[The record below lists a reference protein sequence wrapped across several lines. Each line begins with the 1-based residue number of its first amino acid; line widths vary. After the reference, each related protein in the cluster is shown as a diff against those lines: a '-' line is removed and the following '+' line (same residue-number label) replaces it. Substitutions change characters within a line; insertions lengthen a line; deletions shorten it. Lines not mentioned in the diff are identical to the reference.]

1 MGPREK
7 VRMTKYGRSPWLD
20 AFPNSRVPAYP
31 RQRGDMQTE
40 AIIVGGGLTGCT
52 TAYAFAAA
60 GVKVLLLEADQIGRG
75 ATAFSSG
82 WIVEEPGL
90 AFGDLEKAVGLRGAR
105 YACQVWRRA
114 ALDFIS
120 LLRRLDI
127 KCQLEEHGSA
137 LVAVTPEQAARL
149 KRDQKARREAGIDA
163 SMMDARAIKADLGL
177 DASAAIRSR
186 HGATLDPYRA
196 CVGLAAA
203 AADRGAMLFERSP
216 VRKITFT
223 RKIATVMTANG
234 RIRTNRVVIATGM
247 PTPLFKALARHFWFH
262 TTYAVETEPVP
273 AKIRQQIGLERS
285 AEASRLRSPE
295 ISARSGEARR
305 NAFGE
310 KAARSNAAS
319 RSGDGSRAGVVIR
332 DSAQPPHIIRW
343 IEDDRILITGAD
355 SDVIA
360 PRLRNRVIVQR
371 TGQLMYELSTLYPEI
386 SGIRPD
392 YGWAADY
399 ARTAE
404 GLPYLGPHRN
414 YPFHLFAFG
423 DSSRS
428 VTGSYLAS
436 RVLLRQHSGELDRGD
451 DVFGFHR

>member
-1 MGPREK
+1 
-7 VRMTKYGRSPWLD
+7 MTKYGRSPWLD
-20 AFPNSRVPAYP
+20 AFPTSRVPAYP
-31 RQRGDMQTE
+31 RHRGDMQTE
-40 AIIVGGGLTGCT
+40 AVIVGGGLTGCT

-60 GVKVLLLEADQIGRG
+60 GLKVLLLEADQIGRG
-75 ATAFSSG
+75 ATAYSSG
-82 WIVEEPGL
+82 WIAEEPGV
-90 AFGDLEKAVGLRGAR
+90 AFADLEKAVGLRGAR
-105 YACQVWRRA
+105 YAWQVWRRA

-127 KCQLEEHGSA
+127 KCHLEERGSA
-137 LVAVTPEQAARL
+137 IVAATTEQAARL
-149 KRDQKARREAGIDA
+149 KRDQKARREAGLDV
-163 SMMDARAIKADLGL
+163 SMMNARAIKTDLGL
-177 DASAAIRSR
+177 DASAAIRR
-186 HGATLDPYRA
+186 KHGATLDPYRA

-203 AADRGAMLFERSP
+203 AADRGAVLSERSP
-216 VRKITFT
+216 VRQITFN

-234 RIRTNRVVIATGM
+234 RIRTRRVVVATGM

-273 AKIRQQIGLERS
+273 AKIRQQIGVERD
-285 AEASRLRSPE
+285 R
-295 ISARSGEARR
+295 
-305 NAFGE
+305 
-310 KAARSNAAS
+310 
-319 RSGDGSRAGVVIR
+319 SRAVIR

-355 SDVIA
+355 SEAIA
-360 PRLRNRVIVQR
+360 PRLRDKVIVQR

-414 YPFHLFAFG
+414 YPHHLFAFG

-428 VTGSYLAS
+428 VTGAYLTS
-436 RVLLRQHSGELDRGD
+436 RILLRHHSGELDRGD
-451 DVFGFHR
+451 EVFGFHR

>member
-1 MGPREK
+1 
-7 VRMTKYGRSPWLD
+7 MTKYGRSPWLD
-20 AFPNSRVPAYP
+20 AFPKSRVPAYP
-31 RQRGDMQTE
+31 RQRGDMQIE
-40 AIIVGGGLTGCT
+40 AVIVGGGLTGCT

-82 WIVEEPGL
+82 WIAEEPGL
-90 AFGDLEKAVGLRGAR
+90 AFADLEKAVGLRGAR
-105 YACQVWRRA
+105 YGWQVWRRA

-127 KCQLEEHGSA
+127 KCHLEEHGSA

-163 SMMDARAIKADLGL
+163 SMMNARAIKADLGL
-177 DASAAIRSR
+177 DATAAIRSK

-203 AADRGAMLFERSP
+203 AADRGAVLFERSP

-234 RIRTNRVVIATGM
+234 RIRTNRVVVATGM

-273 AKIRQQIGLERS
+273 AKIRQQIGLGR
-285 AEASRLRSPE
+285 
-295 ISARSGEARR
+295 
-305 NAFGE
+305 
-310 KAARSNAAS
+310 
-319 RSGDGSRAGVVIR
+319 DGSRAGVVIR

-343 IEDDRILITGAD
+343 IEDDRLLITGAD
-355 SDVIA
+355 SDMIA

-371 TGQLMYELSTLYPEI
+371 TGQLMYELSTLHSEI

-392 YGWAADY
+392 HGWAADY

-423 DSSRS
+423 DSSRT

-436 RVLLRQHSGELDRGD
+436 RILLRHHSGELDRGD

>member
-1 MGPREK
+1 VGPREK

-20 AFPNSRVPAYP
+20 AFPTSRVPAYP
-31 RQRGDMQTE
+31 RHRGDMQTE
-40 AIIVGGGLTGCT
+40 AVIVGGGLTGCT

-60 GVKVLLLEADQIGRG
+60 GLKVLLLEADQIGRG
-75 ATAFSSG
+75 ATAYSSG
-82 WIVEEPGL
+82 WIAEEPGV
-90 AFGDLEKAVGLRGAR
+90 AFADLEKAVGLRGAR
-105 YACQVWRRA
+105 YAWQVWRRA

-127 KCQLEEHGSA
+127 KCHLEERGSA
-137 LVAVTPEQAARL
+137 IVAATTEQAARL
-149 KRDQKARREAGIDA
+149 KRDQKARREAGLDV
-163 SMMDARAIKADLGL
+163 SMMNARAIKTDLGL
-177 DASAAIRSR
+177 DASAAIRR
-186 HGATLDPYRA
+186 KHGATLDPYRA

-203 AADRGAMLFERSP
+203 AADRGAVLSERSP
-216 VRKITFT
+216 VRQITFN

-234 RIRTNRVVIATGM
+234 RIRTRRVVVATGM

-262 TTYAVETEPVP
+262 TTYAVQAEPVP
-273 AKIRQQIGLERS
+273 AKIRQQIGFGR
-285 AEASRLRSPE
+285 P
-295 ISARSGEARR
+295 AR
-305 NAFGE
+305 
-310 KAARSNAAS
+310 AS
-319 RSGDGSRAGVVIR
+319 RSTDVVR

-343 IEDDRILITGAD
+343 IDDDRILITGAD
-355 SDVIA
+355 SEAIA
-360 PRLRNRVIVQR
+360 PRLRDKVIVQR

-414 YPFHLFAFG
+414 YPHHLFAFG

-428 VTGSYLAS
+428 VTGAYLTS
-436 RVLLRQHSGELDRGD
+436 RILLRHHSGELDRGD
-451 DVFGFHR
+451 EVFGFHR

>member
-1 MGPREK
+1 
-7 VRMTKYGRSPWLD
+7 
-20 AFPNSRVPAYP
+20 
-31 RQRGDMQTE
+31 MQTE
-40 AIIVGGGLTGCT
+40 AVIVGGGLTGCT

-60 GVKVLLLEADQIGRG
+60 GLKVLLLEADQIGRG
-75 ATAFSSG
+75 ATAYSSG
-82 WIVEEPGL
+82 WIAEEPGV
-90 AFGDLEKAVGLRGAR
+90 AFADLEKAVGLRGAR
-105 YACQVWRRA
+105 YAWQVWRRA

-127 KCQLEEHGSA
+127 KCHLEERGSA
-137 LVAVTPEQAARL
+137 IVAATTEQAARL
-149 KRDQKARREAGIDA
+149 KRDQKARREAGLDV
-163 SMMDARAIKADLGL
+163 SMMNARAIKTDLGL
-177 DASAAIRSR
+177 DASAAIRR
-186 HGATLDPYRA
+186 KHGATLDPYRA

-203 AADRGAMLFERSP
+203 AADRGAVLSERSP
-216 VRKITFT
+216 VRQITFN

-234 RIRTNRVVIATGM
+234 RIRTRRVVVATGM

-273 AKIRQQIGLERS
+273 AKIRQQIGVERD
-285 AEASRLRSPE
+285 R
-295 ISARSGEARR
+295 
-305 NAFGE
+305 
-310 KAARSNAAS
+310 
-319 RSGDGSRAGVVIR
+319 SRAVIR

-343 IEDDRILITGAD
+343 IDDDRILITGAD
-355 SDVIA
+355 SEAIA
-360 PRLRNRVIVQR
+360 PRLRDKVIVQR

-414 YPFHLFAFG
+414 YPHHLFAFG

-428 VTGSYLAS
+428 VTGAYLTS
-436 RVLLRQHSGELDRGD
+436 RILLRHHSGELDRGD
-451 DVFGFHR
+451 EVFGFHR

>member
-20 AFPNSRVPAYP
+20 AFPTSRVPAYP
-31 RQRGDMQTE
+31 RHRGDMQTE
-40 AIIVGGGLTGCT
+40 AVIVGGGLTGCT

-60 GVKVLLLEADQIGRG
+60 GLKVLLLEADQIGRG
-75 ATAFSSG
+75 ATAYSSG
-82 WIVEEPGL
+82 WIAEEPGV
-90 AFGDLEKAVGLRGAR
+90 AFADLEKAVGLRGAR
-105 YACQVWRRA
+105 YAWQVWRRA

-127 KCQLEEHGSA
+127 KCHLEERGSA
-137 LVAVTPEQAARL
+137 IVAATTEQAARL
-149 KRDQKARREAGIDA
+149 KRDQKARREAGLDV
-163 SMMDARAIKADLGL
+163 SMMNARAIKTDLGL
-177 DASAAIRSR
+177 DASAAIRR
-186 HGATLDPYRA
+186 KHGATLDPYRA

-203 AADRGAMLFERSP
+203 AADRGAVLSERSP
-216 VRKITFT
+216 VRQITFN

-234 RIRTNRVVIATGM
+234 RIRTRRVVVATGM

-273 AKIRQQIGLERS
+273 AKIRQQIGVERD
-285 AEASRLRSPE
+285 R
-295 ISARSGEARR
+295 
-305 NAFGE
+305 
-310 KAARSNAAS
+310 
-319 RSGDGSRAGVVIR
+319 SRAVIR

-355 SDVIA
+355 SEAIA
-360 PRLRNRVIVQR
+360 PRLRDKVIVQR

-414 YPFHLFAFG
+414 YPHHLFAFG

-428 VTGSYLAS
+428 VTGAYLTS
-436 RVLLRQHSGELDRGD
+436 RILLRHHSGELDRGD
-451 DVFGFHR
+451 EVFGFHR

>member
-1 MGPREK
+1 
-7 VRMTKYGRSPWLD
+7 MTKYGRSPWLD
-20 AFPNSRVPAYP
+20 AFPTSRVPAYP
-31 RQRGDMQTE
+31 RHRGDMQTE
-40 AIIVGGGLTGCT
+40 AVVVGGGLTGCT

-60 GVKVLLLEADQIGRG
+60 GLKVLLLEADQIGRG
-75 ATAFSSG
+75 ATAYSSG
-82 WIVEEPGL
+82 WIAEEPGV
-90 AFGDLEKAVGLRGAR
+90 AFADLEKAVGLRGAR
-105 YACQVWRRA
+105 YAWQVWRRA

-127 KCQLEEHGSA
+127 KCHLEERGSA
-137 LVAVTPEQAARL
+137 IVAATTEQAARL
-149 KRDQKARREAGIDA
+149 KRDQKARREAGFDV
-163 SMMDARAIKADLGL
+163 SMMNPLAIKTDLGL
-177 DASAAIRSR
+177 DASAAIRSK

-203 AADRGAMLFERSP
+203 AADRGAVLSERSP
-216 VRKITFT
+216 VRKITFN

-234 RIRTNRVVIATGM
+234 RIRTRRVVVATGM

-262 TTYAVETEPVP
+262 TTYAVQTEPVP
-273 AKIRQQIGLERS
+273 AKIRQQIGVERD
-285 AEASRLRSPE
+285 R
-295 ISARSGEARR
+295 
-305 NAFGE
+305 
-310 KAARSNAAS
+310 
-319 RSGDGSRAGVVIR
+319 SRAVIR

-355 SDVIA
+355 SEAIA
-360 PRLRNRVIVQR
+360 PRLRDKVIVQR

-414 YPFHLFAFG
+414 YPHHLFAFG

-428 VTGSYLAS
+428 VTGAYVAS
-436 RVLLRQHSGELDRGD
+436 RVLLRHHSGELDRGD

>member
-1 MGPREK
+1 
-7 VRMTKYGRSPWLD
+7 MTKYGRSPWLD
-20 AFPNSRVPAYP
+20 AFPTSRVPAYP
-31 RQRGDMQTE
+31 RHRGDMQTE
-40 AIIVGGGLTGCT
+40 AVVVGGGLTGCT

-60 GVKVLLLEADQIGRG
+60 GLKVLLLEADQIGRG
-75 ATAFSSG
+75 ATAYSSG
-82 WIVEEPGL
+82 WIAEEPGV
-90 AFGDLEKAVGLRGAR
+90 AFADLEKAVGLRGAR
-105 YACQVWRRA
+105 YAWQVWRRA

-127 KCQLEEHGSA
+127 KCHLEERGSA
-137 LVAVTPEQAARL
+137 IVAATTEQAARL
-149 KRDQKARREAGIDA
+149 KRDQKARREAGFDV
-163 SMMDARAIKADLGL
+163 SMMNPLAIKTDLGL
-177 DASAAIRSR
+177 DASAAIRSK

-203 AADRGAMLFERSP
+203 AADRGAVLSERSP
-216 VRKITFT
+216 VRKITFN

-234 RIRTNRVVIATGM
+234 RIRTRRVVVATGM

-262 TTYAVETEPVP
+262 ATYAVETEPVP
-273 AKIRQQIGLERS
+273 AKIRQQIGVERD
-285 AEASRLRSPE
+285 R
-295 ISARSGEARR
+295 
-305 NAFGE
+305 
-310 KAARSNAAS
+310 
-319 RSGDGSRAGVVIR
+319 SRAVIR

-355 SDVIA
+355 SEAIA
-360 PRLRNRVIVQR
+360 PRLRDKVIVQR

-414 YPFHLFAFG
+414 YPHHLFAFG

-428 VTGSYLAS
+428 VTGAYVAS
-436 RVLLRQHSGELDRGD
+436 RVLLRHHSGELDRGD
-451 DVFGFHR
+451 EVFGFHR

>member
-1 MGPREK
+1 
-7 VRMTKYGRSPWLD
+7 
-20 AFPNSRVPAYP
+20 
-31 RQRGDMQTE
+31 MQTE
-40 AIIVGGGLTGCT
+40 AVIVGGGLTGCT

-60 GVKVLLLEADQIGRG
+60 GLKVLLLEADQIGRG
-75 ATAFSSG
+75 ATAYSSG
-82 WIVEEPGL
+82 WIAEEPGV
-90 AFGDLEKAVGLRGAR
+90 AFADLEKAVGLRGAR
-105 YACQVWRRA
+105 YAWQVWRRA

-127 KCQLEEHGSA
+127 KCHLEERGSA
-137 LVAVTPEQAARL
+137 IVAATTEQAARL
-149 KRDQKARREAGIDA
+149 KRDQKARREAGLDV
-163 SMMDARAIKADLGL
+163 SMMNARAIKTDLGL
-177 DASAAIRSR
+177 DASAAIRSK

-203 AADRGAMLFERSP
+203 AADRGAVLSERSP
-216 VRKITFT
+216 VRTITFN

-234 RIRTNRVVIATGM
+234 RIRTRRVVVATGM

-273 AKIRQQIGLERS
+273 AKIRQQIGVERD
-285 AEASRLRSPE
+285 R
-295 ISARSGEARR
+295 
-305 NAFGE
+305 
-310 KAARSNAAS
+310 
-319 RSGDGSRAGVVIR
+319 SRAVIR

-355 SDVIA
+355 SEAIA
-360 PRLRNRVIVQR
+360 PRLRDKVIVQR

-414 YPFHLFAFG
+414 YPHHLFAFG

-428 VTGSYLAS
+428 VTGAYLTS
-436 RVLLRQHSGELDRGD
+436 RILLRHHSGELDRGD
-451 DVFGFHR
+451 EVFGFHR

>member
-1 MGPREK
+1 
-7 VRMTKYGRSPWLD
+7 
-20 AFPNSRVPAYP
+20 
-31 RQRGDMQTE
+31 MQTE
-40 AIIVGGGLTGCT
+40 AVVVGGGLTGCT

-60 GVKVLLLEADQIGRG
+60 GLKVLLLEADQIGRG
-75 ATAFSSG
+75 ATAYSSG
-82 WIVEEPGL
+82 WIAEEPGV
-90 AFGDLEKAVGLRGAR
+90 AFADLEKAVGLRGAR
-105 YACQVWRRA
+105 YAWQVWRRA

-127 KCQLEEHGSA
+127 KCHLEERGSA
-137 LVAVTPEQAARL
+137 IVAATTEQAARL
-149 KRDQKARREAGIDA
+149 KRDQKARREAGLDV
-163 SMMDARAIKADLGL
+163 SMMNARAIKTDLGL
-177 DASAAIRSR
+177 DASAAIRR
-186 HGATLDPYRA
+186 KHGATLDPYRA

-203 AADRGAMLFERSP
+203 AADRGAVLSERSP
-216 VRKITFT
+216 VRQITFN

-234 RIRTNRVVIATGM
+234 RIRTRRVVVATGM

-273 AKIRQQIGLERS
+273 AKIRQQIGVERD
-285 AEASRLRSPE
+285 R
-295 ISARSGEARR
+295 
-305 NAFGE
+305 
-310 KAARSNAAS
+310 
-319 RSGDGSRAGVVIR
+319 SRAVIR

-355 SDVIA
+355 SEAIA
-360 PRLRNRVIVQR
+360 PRLRDKVIVQR

-414 YPFHLFAFG
+414 YPHHLFAFG

-428 VTGSYLAS
+428 VTGAYLTS
-436 RVLLRQHSGELDRGD
+436 RILLRHHSGELDRGD
-451 DVFGFHR
+451 EVFGFHR

>member
-1 MGPREK
+1 
-7 VRMTKYGRSPWLD
+7 MTKYGRSPWLD
-20 AFPNSRVPAYP
+20 AFPKSRVPVYP
-31 RQRGDMQTE
+31 RHRGDMQTE
-40 AIIVGGGLTGCT
+40 AVIVGGGLTGCT

-60 GVKVLLLEADQIGRG
+60 GLKVLLLEADQIGRG
-75 ATAFSSG
+75 ATANSSG
-82 WIVEEPGL
+82 WIADEPAVGF
-90 AFGDLEKAVGLRGAR
+90 ADLEKAVGLRGAR
-105 YACQVWRRA
+105 YGWQVWRRA

-127 KCQLEEHGSA
+127 KCHLEERGSA
-137 LVAVTPEQAARL
+137 LVAATPEQVAQL
-149 KRDQKARREAGIDA
+149 KRDQKARREAGVDV
-163 SMMDARAIKADLGL
+163 SMMNARAIKTDFGL

-203 AADRGAMLFERSP
+203 AADRGAVLFERSP
-216 VRKITFT
+216 VGKITFN

-234 RIRTNRVVIATGM
+234 RIRTRRVVVATGM

-262 TTYAVETEPVP
+262 TTYAVQTEPVP
-273 AKIRQQIGLERS
+273 AKIRQQIGLGR
-285 AEASRLRSPE
+285 
-295 ISARSGEARR
+295 
-305 NAFGE
+305 
-310 KAARSNAAS
+310 AARAS
-319 RSGDGSRAGVVIR
+319 RSSGVSRSGQASRSNEVVR

-355 SDVIA
+355 SEAIP
-360 PRLRNRVIVQR
+360 PRLRDKVIVQR

-414 YPFHLFAFG
+414 YPHHLFAFG

-428 VTGSYLAS
+428 MTGAYLAS
-436 RVLLRQHSGELDRGD
+436 RILLRHHSGELDRGD

>member
-1 MGPREK
+1 
-7 VRMTKYGRSPWLD
+7 
-20 AFPNSRVPAYP
+20 
-31 RQRGDMQTE
+31 MQTE
-40 AIIVGGGLTGCT
+40 AVIVGGGLTGCT

-60 GVKVLLLEADQIGRG
+60 GLKVLLLEADQIGRG
-75 ATAFSSG
+75 ATAYSSG
-82 WIVEEPGL
+82 WIAEEPGV
-90 AFGDLEKAVGLRGAR
+90 AFADLEKAVGLRGAR
-105 YACQVWRRA
+105 YAWQVWRRA

-127 KCQLEEHGSA
+127 KCHLEERGSA
-137 LVAVTPEQAARL
+137 IVAATTEQAARL
-149 KRDQKARREAGIDA
+149 KRDQKARREAGLDV
-163 SMMDARAIKADLGL
+163 SMMNARAIKTDLGL
-177 DASAAIRSR
+177 DASAAIRR
-186 HGATLDPYRA
+186 KHGATLDPYRA

-203 AADRGAMLFERSP
+203 AADRGAVLSERSP
-216 VRKITFT
+216 VRQITFN

-234 RIRTNRVVIATGM
+234 RIRTRRVVVATGM

-273 AKIRQQIGLERS
+273 AKIRQQIGVERD
-285 AEASRLRSPE
+285 R
-295 ISARSGEARR
+295 
-305 NAFGE
+305 
-310 KAARSNAAS
+310 
-319 RSGDGSRAGVVIR
+319 SRAVIR

-355 SDVIA
+355 SEAIA
-360 PRLRNRVIVQR
+360 PRLRDKVIVQR

-414 YPFHLFAFG
+414 YPHHLFAFG

-428 VTGSYLAS
+428 VTGAYLTS
-436 RVLLRQHSGELDRGD
+436 RILLRHHSGELDRGD
-451 DVFGFHR
+451 EVFGFHR

>member
-1 MGPREK
+1 
-7 VRMTKYGRSPWLD
+7 
-20 AFPNSRVPAYP
+20 
-31 RQRGDMQTE
+31 MQTE
-40 AIIVGGGLTGCT
+40 AVIVGGGLTGCT

-60 GVKVLLLEADQIGRG
+60 GLKVLLLEADQIGRG
-75 ATAFSSG
+75 ATAYSSG
-82 WIVEEPGL
+82 WIAEEPGV
-90 AFGDLEKAVGLRGAR
+90 AFADLEKAVGLRGAR
-105 YACQVWRRA
+105 YAWQVWRRA

-127 KCQLEEHGSA
+127 KCHLEERGSA
-137 LVAVTPEQAARL
+137 IVAATTEQAARL
-149 KRDQKARREAGIDA
+149 KRDQKARREAGFDV
-163 SMMDARAIKADLGL
+163 SMINPLAIKTDLGL
-177 DASAAIRSR
+177 DAIRR
-186 HGATLDPYRA
+186 KHGATLDPYRA

-203 AADRGAMLFERSP
+203 AADRGAVLSERSP
-216 VRKITFT
+216 VRQITFN

-234 RIRTNRVVIATGM
+234 RIRTRRVVVATGM

-273 AKIRQQIGLERS
+273 AKIRQQIGVERD
-285 AEASRLRSPE
+285 R
-295 ISARSGEARR
+295 
-305 NAFGE
+305 
-310 KAARSNAAS
+310 
-319 RSGDGSRAGVVIR
+319 SRAVIR

-355 SDVIA
+355 SEAIA
-360 PRLRNRVIVQR
+360 PRLRDKVIVQR

-414 YPFHLFAFG
+414 YPHHLFAFG

-428 VTGSYLAS
+428 VTGAYVAS
-436 RVLLRQHSGELDRGD
+436 RVLLRHHSGELDRGD

>member
-1 MGPREK
+1 VGPREK

-20 AFPNSRVPAYP
+20 AFPTSRVPAYP
-31 RQRGDMQTE
+31 RHRGDMQTE
-40 AIIVGGGLTGCT
+40 AVIVGGGLTGCT

-60 GVKVLLLEADQIGRG
+60 GLKVLLLEADQIGRG
-75 ATAFSSG
+75 ATAYSSG
-82 WIVEEPGL
+82 WIAEEPGV
-90 AFGDLEKAVGLRGAR
+90 AFADLEKAVGLRGAR
-105 YACQVWRRA
+105 YAWQVWRRA

-127 KCQLEEHGSA
+127 KCHLEERGSA
-137 LVAVTPEQAARL
+137 IVAATTEQAARL
-149 KRDQKARREAGIDA
+149 KRDQKARREAGLDV
-163 SMMDARAIKADLGL
+163 SMMNARAIKTDLGL
-177 DASAAIRSR
+177 DASAAIRR
-186 HGATLDPYRA
+186 KHGATLDPYRA

-203 AADRGAMLFERSP
+203 AADRGAVLSERSP
-216 VRKITFT
+216 VRQITFN

-234 RIRTNRVVIATGM
+234 RIRTRRVVVATGM

-273 AKIRQQIGLERS
+273 AKIRQQIGVERD
-285 AEASRLRSPE
+285 R
-295 ISARSGEARR
+295 
-305 NAFGE
+305 
-310 KAARSNAAS
+310 
-319 RSGDGSRAGVVIR
+319 SRAVIR

-355 SDVIA
+355 SEAIA
-360 PRLRNRVIVQR
+360 PRLRDKVIVQR

-414 YPFHLFAFG
+414 YPHHLFAFG

-428 VTGSYLAS
+428 VTGAYLTS
-436 RVLLRQHSGELDRGD
+436 RILLRHHSGELDRGD
-451 DVFGFHR
+451 EVFGFHR

>member
-1 MGPREK
+1 VGPREK

-20 AFPNSRVPAYP
+20 AFPTSRVPAYP
-31 RQRGDMQTE
+31 RHRGDMQTE
-40 AIIVGGGLTGCT
+40 AVIVGGGLTGCT

-60 GVKVLLLEADQIGRG
+60 GLKVLLLEADQIGRG
-75 ATAFSSG
+75 ATAYSSG
-82 WIVEEPGL
+82 WIAEEPGVGF
-90 AFGDLEKAVGLRGAR
+90 ADLEKAVGLRGAR
-105 YACQVWRRA
+105 YAWQVWRRA

-127 KCQLEEHGSA
+127 KCHLEERGSA
-137 LVAVTPEQAARL
+137 IVAATTEQAARL
-149 KRDQKARREAGIDA
+149 KRDQKARREAGLDV
-163 SMMDARAIKADLGL
+163 SMMNARAIKTDLGL
-177 DASAAIRSR
+177 DASAAIRR
-186 HGATLDPYRA
+186 KHGATLDPYRA

-203 AADRGAMLFERSP
+203 AADRGAVLSERSP
-216 VRKITFT
+216 VRQITFN

-234 RIRTNRVVIATGM
+234 RIRTRRVVVATGM

-273 AKIRQQIGLERS
+273 AKIRQQIGVERD
-285 AEASRLRSPE
+285 R
-295 ISARSGEARR
+295 
-305 NAFGE
+305 
-310 KAARSNAAS
+310 
-319 RSGDGSRAGVVIR
+319 SRAVIR

-355 SDVIA
+355 SEAIA
-360 PRLRNRVIVQR
+360 PRLRDKVIVQR

-414 YPFHLFAFG
+414 YPHHLFAFG

-428 VTGSYLAS
+428 VTGAYLTS
-436 RVLLRQHSGELDRGD
+436 RILLRHHSGELDRGD
-451 DVFGFHR
+451 EVFGFHR

>member
-1 MGPREK
+1 VGPREK

-20 AFPNSRVPAYP
+20 AFPTSRVPAYP
-31 RQRGDMQTE
+31 RHRGDMQTE
-40 AIIVGGGLTGCT
+40 AVIVGGGLTGCT

-60 GVKVLLLEADQIGRG
+60 GLKVLLLEADQIGRG
-75 ATAFSSG
+75 ATAYSSG
-82 WIVEEPGL
+82 WIAEEPGV
-90 AFGDLEKAVGLRGAR
+90 AFADLEKAVGLRGAR
-105 YACQVWRRA
+105 YAWQVWRRA

-127 KCQLEEHGSA
+127 KCHLEERGSA
-137 LVAVTPEQAARL
+137 IVAATTEQAARL
-149 KRDQKARREAGIDA
+149 KRDQKARREAGLDV
-163 SMMDARAIKADLGL
+163 SMMNARAIKTDLGL
-177 DASAAIRSR
+177 DASAAIRR
-186 HGATLDPYRA
+186 KHGATLDPYRA

-203 AADRGAMLFERSP
+203 AADRGAVLSERSP
-216 VRKITFT
+216 VRQITFN

-234 RIRTNRVVIATGM
+234 RIRTRRVVVATGM

-273 AKIRQQIGLERS
+273 AKIRQQIGVERD
-285 AEASRLRSPE
+285 R
-295 ISARSGEARR
+295 
-305 NAFGE
+305 
-310 KAARSNAAS
+310 
-319 RSGDGSRAGVVIR
+319 SRAVIR

-355 SDVIA
+355 SEAIA
-360 PRLRNRVIVQR
+360 PRLRDKVIVQR

-414 YPFHLFAFG
+414 YPHHLFAFG

-428 VTGSYLAS
+428 VTGAYLTS
-436 RVLLRQHSGELDRGD
+436 RVLLRHHSGELDRGD
-451 DVFGFHR
+451 EVFGFHR

>member
-20 AFPNSRVPAYP
+20 AFPTSRVPAYP
-31 RQRGDMQTE
+31 RHRGDMQTE
-40 AIIVGGGLTGCT
+40 AVIVGGGLTGCT

-60 GVKVLLLEADQIGRG
+60 GLKVLLLEADQIGRG
-75 ATAFSSG
+75 ATAYSSG
-82 WIVEEPGL
+82 WIAEEPGV
-90 AFGDLEKAVGLRGAR
+90 AFADLEKAVGLRGAR
-105 YACQVWRRA
+105 YAWQVWRRA

-127 KCQLEEHGSA
+127 KCHLEERGSA
-137 LVAVTPEQAARL
+137 IVAATTEQAARL
-149 KRDQKARREAGIDA
+149 KRDQKARREAGLDV
-163 SMMDARAIKADLGL
+163 SMMNGRAIKTDLGL
-177 DASAAIRSR
+177 DASAAIRR
-186 HGATLDPYRA
+186 KHGATLDPYRA

-203 AADRGAMLFERSP
+203 AADRGAVLSERSP
-216 VRKITFT
+216 VRKITFN

-234 RIRTNRVVIATGM
+234 RIRTRRVVVATGM

-273 AKIRQQIGLERS
+273 AKIRQQIGVERD
-285 AEASRLRSPE
+285 R
-295 ISARSGEARR
+295 
-305 NAFGE
+305 
-310 KAARSNAAS
+310 
-319 RSGDGSRAGVVIR
+319 SRAVIR

-355 SDVIA
+355 SEAIA
-360 PRLRNRVIVQR
+360 PRLRDKVIVQR

-414 YPFHLFAFG
+414 YPHHLFAFG

-428 VTGSYLAS
+428 VTGAYLTS
-436 RVLLRQHSGELDRGD
+436 RILLRHHSGELDRGD

>member
-1 MGPREK
+1 
-7 VRMTKYGRSPWLD
+7 MTKYGRSPWLD
-20 AFPNSRVPAYP
+20 AFPTSRVPAYP
-31 RQRGDMQTE
+31 RHRGDMQTE
-40 AIIVGGGLTGCT
+40 AVVVGGGLTGCT

-60 GVKVLLLEADQIGRG
+60 GLKVLLLEADQIGRG
-75 ATAFSSG
+75 ATAYSSG
-82 WIVEEPGL
+82 WIAEEPGV
-90 AFGDLEKAVGLRGAR
+90 AFADLEKAVGLRGAR
-105 YACQVWRRA
+105 YAWQVWRRA

-127 KCQLEEHGSA
+127 KCHLEERGSA
-137 LVAVTPEQAARL
+137 IVAATTEQAARL
-149 KRDQKARREAGIDA
+149 KRDQKARREAGLDV
-163 SMMDARAIKADLGL
+163 SMMNARAIKTDLGL
-177 DASAAIRSR
+177 DASAAIRR
-186 HGATLDPYRA
+186 KHGATLDPYRA

-203 AADRGAMLFERSP
+203 AADRGAVLSERSP
-216 VRKITFT
+216 VRQITFN

-234 RIRTNRVVIATGM
+234 RIRTRRVVVATGM

-273 AKIRQQIGLERS
+273 AKIRQQIGVERD
-285 AEASRLRSPE
+285 R
-295 ISARSGEARR
+295 
-305 NAFGE
+305 
-310 KAARSNAAS
+310 
-319 RSGDGSRAGVVIR
+319 SRAVIR

-355 SDVIA
+355 SEAIA
-360 PRLRNRVIVQR
+360 PRLRDKVIVQR

-414 YPFHLFAFG
+414 YPHHLFAFG

-428 VTGSYLAS
+428 VTGAYLTS
-436 RVLLRQHSGELDRGD
+436 RILLRHHSGELDRGD
-451 DVFGFHR
+451 EVFGFHR

>member
-20 AFPNSRVPAYP
+20 AFPTSRVPAYP
-31 RQRGDMQTE
+31 RHRGDMQTE
-40 AIIVGGGLTGCT
+40 AVIVGGGLTGCT

-60 GVKVLLLEADQIGRG
+60 GLKVLLLEADQIGRG
-75 ATAFSSG
+75 ATAYSSG
-82 WIVEEPGL
+82 WIAEEPGV
-90 AFGDLEKAVGLRGAR
+90 AFADLEKAVGLRGAR
-105 YACQVWRRA
+105 YAWQVWRRA

-127 KCQLEEHGSA
+127 KCHLEERGSA
-137 LVAVTPEQAARL
+137 IVAATTEQAARL
-149 KRDQKARREAGIDA
+149 KRDQKARREAGFDV
-163 SMMDARAIKADLGL
+163 SMMNPLAIKTDLGL
-177 DASAAIRSR
+177 DASAAIRSK

-203 AADRGAMLFERSP
+203 AADRGAVLSERSP
-216 VRKITFT
+216 VRQITFN

-234 RIRTNRVVIATGM
+234 RIRTRRVVVATGM

-273 AKIRQQIGLERS
+273 AKIRQQIGVERD
-285 AEASRLRSPE
+285 R
-295 ISARSGEARR
+295 
-305 NAFGE
+305 
-310 KAARSNAAS
+310 
-319 RSGDGSRAGVVIR
+319 SRAVIR

-343 IEDDRILITGAD
+343 IDDDRILITGAD
-355 SDVIA
+355 SEAIA
-360 PRLRNRVIVQR
+360 PRLRDKVIVQR

-414 YPFHLFAFG
+414 YPHHLFAFG

-428 VTGSYLAS
+428 VTGAYVAS
-436 RVLLRQHSGELDRGD
+436 RVLLRHHSGELDRGD
-451 DVFGFHR
+451 EVFGFHR

>member
-1 MGPREK
+1 
-7 VRMTKYGRSPWLD
+7 MTKYGRSPWLD
-20 AFPNSRVPAYP
+20 AFPTSRVPAYP
-31 RQRGDMQTE
+31 RHRGDMQTE
-40 AIIVGGGLTGCT
+40 AVVVGGGLTGCT

-60 GVKVLLLEADQIGRG
+60 GLKVLLLEADQIGRG
-75 ATAFSSG
+75 ATAYSSG
-82 WIVEEPGL
+82 WIAEEPGV
-90 AFGDLEKAVGLRGAR
+90 AFADLEKAVGLRGAR
-105 YACQVWRRA
+105 YAWQVWRRA

-127 KCQLEEHGSA
+127 KCHLEERGSA
-137 LVAVTPEQAARL
+137 IVAATTEQAARL
-149 KRDQKARREAGIDA
+149 KRDQKARREAGFDV
-163 SMMDARAIKADLGL
+163 SMMNPLAIKTDLGL
-177 DASAAIRSR
+177 DASAAIRSK

-203 AADRGAMLFERSP
+203 AADRGAVLSERSP
-216 VRKITFT
+216 VRKITFN

-234 RIRTNRVVIATGM
+234 RIRTRRVVVATGM

-273 AKIRQQIGLERS
+273 AKIRQQIGVERD
-285 AEASRLRSPE
+285 R
-295 ISARSGEARR
+295 
-305 NAFGE
+305 
-310 KAARSNAAS
+310 
-319 RSGDGSRAGVVIR
+319 SRAVIR

-355 SDVIA
+355 SEAIA
-360 PRLRNRVIVQR
+360 PRLRDKVIVQR

-414 YPFHLFAFG
+414 YPHHLFAFG

-428 VTGSYLAS
+428 VTGAYVAS
-436 RVLLRQHSGELDRGD
+436 RVLLRHHSGELDRGD